1 MKHSMTF
8 ALIATAL
15 IGLSACQKEEAPA
28 PQAVAEQSPAADDQ
42 AATTQPA
49 ANPQPGNAVSGEDLM
64 RKETPVQSAQG
75 SKIQAIQSKP
85 YNKSTVHLT
94 KAKVVGPILTVEF
107 VFEPERKPSGD
118 YEYLSPYHARLADLS
133 YIDEASAQKV
143 GLLQDESGKFSAS
156 PTSNDGKELFMS
168 GGSRMTAVTLKY
180 PAPPASTQT
189 ISIDLPE
196 VGSFDSIPVTR

>member
-1 MKHSMTF
+1 MKPSITF
-8 ALIATAL
+8 TLICTAL
-15 IGLSACQKEEAPA
+15 LGLGACQKEEAPA
-28 PQAVAEQSPAADDQ
+28 QQAAEQNQSAPA
-42 AATTQPA
+42 QPA
-49 ANPQPGNAVSGEDLM
+49 ANQQSGNATSGEDLM
-64 RKETPVQSAQG
+64 RKEAPAQPAQG

-85 YNKSTVHLT
+85 YNNSTVHLT

-118 YEYLSPYHARLADLS
+118 YEYLSTYNARLADLS
-133 YIDEASAQKV
+133 YIDETSAQKV

-168 GGSRMTAVTLKY
+168 GGSRMTTVTLKY
-180 PAPPASTQT
+180 PAPPANTQT

>member
-1 MKHSMTF
+1 MKPSITF
-8 ALIATAL
+8 TLICTAL
-15 IGLSACQKEEAPA
+15 LGLSACQKEEAPA
-28 PQAVAEQSPAADDQ
+28 QQAAEQNQPAPA
-42 AATTQPA
+42 QPA
-49 ANPQPGNAVSGEDLM
+49 ANQQSGNATSGEDLM
-64 RKETPVQSAQG
+64 RKEAPAQPAQG

-118 YEYLSPYHARLADLS
+118 YEYLSPYNARLADLS

-156 PTSNDGKELFMS
+156 PTNRDGKELFMS

-180 PAPPASTQT
+180 PAPPANTQT

>member
-1 MKHSMTF
+1 MKPSITF
-8 ALIATAL
+8 TLICTAL
-15 IGLSACQKEEAPA
+15 LGLGACQKEEAPA
-28 PQAVAEQSPAADDQ
+28 QQAAEQNQPAPAQPAADQ
-42 AATTQPA
+42 QS
-49 ANPQPGNAVSGEDLM
+49 GNVTSGEDLM
-64 RKETPVQSAQG
+64 RKEAPAQPAQG

-85 YNKSTVHLT
+85 YNSSTVHLT

-107 VFEPERKPSGD
+107 VFEPERRPNGD
-118 YEYLSPYHARLADLS
+118 YEYLSPYTARLADLS

-156 PTSNDGKELFMS
+156 PTSNNGKELLMS
-168 GGSRMTAVTLKY
+168 GGTRMTAVTLKY
-180 PAPPASTQT
+180 PAPPANTQT

>member
-28 PQAVAEQSPAADDQ
+28 PQAAAEQTQHAADQ
-42 AATTQPA
+42 AATAQPA
-49 ANPQPGNAVSGEDLM
+49 ANPQPGNAVSSEDLM
-64 RKETPVQSAQG
+64 RKEAPAQPAQG
-75 SKIQAIQSKP
+75 SAIQAIQSKP
-85 YNKSTVHLT
+85 YNGTTVHLT

-107 VFEPERKPSGD
+107 VFEPKRKPNGEYD
-118 YEYLSPYHARLADLS
+118 YVDGYEATFGDLS

-143 GLLQDESGKFSAS
+143 GLLQDENGKFSAS
-156 PTSNDGKELFMS
+156 PTSSDGKKLYIS
-168 GGSRMTAVTLKY
+168 GISKMTAVTLKY
-180 PAPPASTQT
+180 PAPPATTQT
-189 ISIDLPE
+189 ISIDLPK